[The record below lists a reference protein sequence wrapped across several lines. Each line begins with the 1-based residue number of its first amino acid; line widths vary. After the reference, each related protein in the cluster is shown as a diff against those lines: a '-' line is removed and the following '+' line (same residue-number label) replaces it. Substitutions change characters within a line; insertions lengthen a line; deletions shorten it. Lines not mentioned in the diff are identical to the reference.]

1 MRHATSGFLLAVLS
15 TAVLTAQDSKTTAT
29 TKVTSDNGTVVTA
42 TGCVMIGGATNF
54 MLTNVVSR
62 SDKPNGTPSPT
73 GGSYALIERDGV
85 DLGSHIQ
92 QKVELTGVIVPA
104 ATKGDKDDKFTVKE
118 STNVA
123 AAEGRDKTS
132 STKTTV
138 KVARGASGQFLV
150 ASVKTLAP
158 TCQP

>member
-1 MRHATSGFLLAVLS
+1 MRHATSGFLLALLS
-15 TAVLTAQDSKTTAT
+15 TAVVTAQDSRTTT
-29 TKVTSDNGTVVTA
+29 TQVKSDNGTVVTA
-42 TGCVMIGGATNF
+42 VGCVMIGGATNF
-54 MLTNVVSR
+54 MLTNITST
-62 SDKPNGTPSPT
+62 SGKQEGKAPLT
-73 GGSYALIERDGV
+73 GVSYALIERDGV

-118 STNVA
+118 TTKADVDQGA
-123 AAEGRDKTS
+123 DKKS

-150 ASVKTLAP
+150 ASVKRLAP
-158 TCQP
+158 TCEP